1 MQVSGHRHLSPTRVQ
16 RIGKFTVFVFV
27 HLEFGISAAVF
38 SGYRPFPSRSKRA
51 FGKKPVTQC
60 LYIDTRVTGF
70 PCPILVPDVINL
82 KITLLTGPPGCQK
95 TRTMLREVLAVPG
108 RYLVACERIDLIEE
122 HSQFLQQEAQRAS
135 IGLPD
140 LRHIHGQQRR
150 AGNVA
155 RQMGDAA
162 TELSTS
168 QHAVV
173 FITHEGLRLGDLGN
187 FAGWHARIDEQP
199 QSVASIPSKRAL
211 PMPTS
216 SRCTTWSG
224 SLRGSGG
231 WSGQAGDAPS
241 LRRGHQ

>member
-1 MQVSGHRHLSPTRVQ
+1 
-16 RIGKFTVFVFV
+16 
-27 HLEFGISAAVF
+27 
-38 SGYRPFPSRSKRA
+38 
-51 FGKKPVTQC
+51 
-60 LYIDTRVTGF
+60 
-70 PCPILVPDVINL
+70 
-82 KITLLTGPPGCQK
+82 
-95 TRTMLREVLAVPG
+95 MLREVLAVPG

-122 HSQFLQQEAQRAS
+122 HSRFLQQEAQRAS

-199 QSVASIPSKRAL
+199 QSVASDSFKAGAAHAYLKQMYDLERLIEGEWWLVRA
-211 PMPTS
+211 
-216 SRCTTWSG
+216 G
-224 SLRGSGG
+224 
-231 WSGQAGDAPS
+231 
-241 LRRGHQ
+241 